1 MKKLILTT
9 ILLTMIPMMM
19 NAQTYSNLWK
29 QVKEAEQKDLPQ
41 TEQQV
46 LSQIVEKAQQEQAY
60 GQLLKAE
67 LQRARSMCQVSPDSL
82 KPAVEQ
88 LKLHEEQA
96 ADDHVL
102 QAIYQCVL
110 GYIYQNNRWLDMNR
124 YEEIAQDYYKK
135 ALSHLDELAAVKATD
150 YEPFVVKGQ
159 DSRYFGDDLL
169 SVIGYQ
175 ANSYSLLRDYYQQ
188 AGNRRATLLTTLR
201 MLEDEEPDE
210 MEPLNKSRHIQRID
224 SLINEYQDLV
234 ECGEA
239 AIARFEYMDDNT
251 DATAEQ
257 KWQYINMALERW
269 GTWQRMNLLRNA
281 QRRLT
286 QPTFEA
292 VVPEKVMIPQKS
304 QIVELSQLRNITEL
318 TLRVYKANIDG
329 DPNLNPANSNDYKK
343 VKPLLTAMPELTQT
357 RQYVGKRPYELF
369 KDSIELAGLPI
380 GVYILEIE
388 SQPATKTD
396 HRFYFVS
403 DIRLLSQHLPKD
415 QVRLVAVNATSGQ
428 PVKGATVIL
437 SPRNR
442 SDKNTTTLTTNEQ
455 GECLFNNAEKM
466 RSFLMRAYTPNDKA
480 CPFMDSW
487 NSFSYDTRIKPKETN
502 ISIFTDRAIYRPGQT
517 VHAAAIVY
525 HTDNGRDHEAV
536 SGEEVLMEL
545 RDVND
550 AVVSEQR
557 LTTDDFGTCATQFT
571 LPTTGLTGDFYIFAN
586 DERHSFKVEEYK
598 RPAFEVDIPRVAEN
612 YEDGDTVVARGTA
625 RSYAGV
631 PVQGATVKYKVKR
644 TRAFWWMSYS
654 RYWEGGYIGTGQND
668 ELMAEGETVTDDKGQ
683 FTVDM
688 PMILPKTMYPMF
700 YNFVLTAD
708 VTDQAGE
715 THQGTM
721 SLPLGNRKTAFS
733 ATLPEKVLSEDDVKI
748 AFHQQN
754 AAGVDLD
761 AKVRYRIESLPP
773 TPSKKEGGT
782 AVTKWTT
789 VNTNTLVALPKLPSG
804 RYRLVAS
811 PLPLEG
817 EEEALEQ
824 DFVVFSLN
832 DTRPATDTRCWF
844 YANREQFPMSGDPV
858 TVQAGS
864 SDKNVHVVYTVISGD
879 SLLESGTADI
889 SNELINRKF
898 KYQEEYGNGLLITY
912 AWIKDGKAYH
922 WHTTIKRPMPDMHLD
937 MKWQTFRNRLEPGQ
951 QEEWTLTITAPSPSG
966 KAEDGA
972 PVAAQLM
979 ATLYDKSLDQL
990 TPHDWGLAPWQRIIM
1005 PRTYWEVPYWGTS
1018 NMYGEKA
1025 VQYLNVPQW
1034 QFNHFDNTVFPYY
1047 YYGRTMRL
1055 RGAAVLDDGIM
1066 RDEAPMVLNE
1076 VVLAKRATGNGLTG
1090 IDTGTEE
1097 AVKALQGRIAGLDIV
1112 GKGGDEE
1119 PRQDE
1124 IQLRENLQET
1134 AFFMPQLVCDS
1145 TGHVKMKFTLPESL
1159 TTWRFLGVAHTKN
1172 MMYGSMSDEAVA
1184 SKDVMIQPNMPRFL
1198 RQGDEGTISAR
1209 IMNMSDKTIS
1219 GTATLQLL
1227 DPETEQVLLEQKQ
1240 QVTVKDS
1247 STVSVTFPVEVAHL
1261 SQLTSH
1267 LSPLTSHLLIA
1278 KVSIA
1283 TPKHSDGE
1291 QHYLPLLPNTERV
1304 TVTVPFTQTAPGT
1317 KTIDLTNIIPPT
1329 SHLSPLTTPK
1339 LTVEYTNNPAWLM
1352 IQALPIVGHPHDDC
1366 AICQATS
1373 LYANTIGRHILK
1385 QNPTAKHVFEQ
1396 WKQEDSSLSTLHSSL
1411 QKDQELKDLLLN
1423 ETPWVMD
1430 ADREQEQKQRLA
1442 DFFDQNTIDG
1452 RLTAAVDNLEKLQ
1465 NGDGSW
1471 SWWPGMDGSTYITT
1485 AVCQMLVRLNQM
1497 TEEQEDTEDMLDN
1510 AFDYLGKDIIELVK
1524 EMKKEEKK
1532 GIKQTFP
1539 TYRALEWLY
1548 ICALDGRELPANVAD
1563 ANTYLKNL
1571 LKKDMKNQT
1580 IMEKALSAII
1590 LDNKSYIKSLK
1601 EWTVYKEDMGR
1612 YYDTQRAGY
1621 SWRDYKIPTQVAAI
1635 EAIKRLTPQD
1645 TVTITEMQRWLLQ
1658 EKRNQA
1664 WDTPLNSADA
1674 IYAFLNGNAQ
1684 ALAPQTKT
1692 VLSIDDKPIDI
1703 SDATAGIGYVKTTI
1717 PLSNILPLGEGRGG
1731 LFTAEKT
1738 STGTSWG
1745 AVYAQFTQPA
1755 RDIADQQSGI
1765 SVKREILS
1773 NDHSPLTPDLSPL
1786 KVGDR
1791 IIIRITIETE
1801 RDYDFVQV
1809 QDKRAACLEPVK
1821 QLSGY
1826 DWRGGYYCAP
1836 KNYTT
1841 NYYFDGLSK
1850 GRHIIETEYYID
1862 REGTYETGS
1871 CTAQCAYSP
1880 EFRGTTKS
1888 ITLTV
1893 QPK

>member
-1 MKKLILTT
+1 
-9 ILLTMIPMMM
+9 MIM

-88 LKLHEEQA
+88 LKLREEQA

-110 GYIYQNNRWLDMNR
+110 GYIYQRNSWLDIDHNK
-124 YEEIAQDYYKK
+124 EIAQEYYKK
-135 ALSHLDELAAVKATD
+135 ALSHPDELAAVKATD
-150 YEPFVVKGQ
+150 YEPFVIKGQ

-169 SVIGYQ
+169 SLIGRE
-175 ANSYSLLRDYYQQ
+175 ANSYSLLRDYYQKT
-188 AGNRRATLLTTLR
+188 GNRRATMLATLW

-210 MEPLNKSRHIQRID
+210 VEPLNKSRHIQRLD

-234 ECGEA
+234 ECGEV
-239 AIARFEYMDDNT
+239 AIARYNFMSDET
-251 DATAEQ
+251 DATPEQ

-269 GTWQRMNLLRNA
+269 GTWQHMNSLRNA
-281 QRRLT
+281 QRGLT
-286 QPTFEA
+286 RPIFEA
-292 VVPEKVMIPQKS
+292 IVPEKVMIPQKS
-304 QIVELSQLRNITEL
+304 QTIELNQLRNITEL

-329 DPNLNPANSNDYKK
+329 NTDLNPANSNDYKK
-343 VKPLLTAMPELTQT
+343 LKPLLTAMPELTQT
-357 RQYVGKRPYELF
+357 RQYVGKHPYDIF
-369 KDSIELAGLPI
+369 KDSIELAGLPV

-388 SQPATKTD
+388 SQPATRTD

-455 GECLFNNAEKM
+455 GECLFNNAEKL
-466 RSFLMRAYTPNDKA
+466 RSFLLRAYTPDDKA

-550 AVVSEQR
+550 NVVSEQR
-557 LTTDDFGTCATQFT
+557 LTTDDFGTCTAQFT

-586 DERHSFKVEEYK
+586 DMRHSFKVEEYK

-654 RYWEGGYIGTGQND
+654 NYYESFSIGTSRND
-668 ELMAEGETVTDDKGQ
+668 ELLAEGETVTDDKGQ

-688 PMILPKTMYPMF
+688 PMILPTTKYPMF

-733 ATLPEKVLSEDDVKI
+733 ATLPEKVLNEGDVKI

-761 AKVRYRIESLPP
+761 AKVRYRYDNGRWQEV
-773 TPSKKEGGT
+773 K
-782 AVTKWTT
+782 
-789 VNTNTLVALPKLPSG
+789 TNQLVSIPQMKSG
-804 RYRLVAS
+804 KHRLHAIC
-811 PLPLEG
+811 ETDT
-817 EEEALEQ
+817 LEQ
-824 DFVVFSLN
+824 DFVVFSL
-832 DTRPATDTRCWF
+832 DDARPATDTRCWF

-879 SLLESGTADI
+879 SLLESGTVNI

-922 WHTTIKRPMPDMHLD
+922 WNTTIKRPMPDMHLD

-951 QEEWTLTITAPSPSG
+951 QEEWTLTITKP
-966 KAEDGA
+966 DGTPA
-972 PVAAQLM
+972 AAQLM

-990 TPHDWGLAPWQRIIM
+990 MPHGWGLAPWQRINM

-1055 RGAAVLDDGIM
+1055 RGAAVLNDGM
-1066 RDEAPMVLNE
+1066 TRDEEPMMLNE
-1076 VVLAKRATGNGLTG
+1076 VVLATVASQKRMTGNGLTG
-1090 IDTGTEE
+1090 IDTGKEE
-1097 AVKALQGRIAGLDIV
+1097 ALQGRIAGLDIV

-1145 TGHVKMKFTLPESL
+1145 TGQVKMKFTLPESL
-1159 TTWRFLGVAHTKN
+1159 TTWRFLGVAHTKD
-1172 MMYGSMSDEAVA
+1172 MMYGSMNDEAVA

-1209 IMNMSDKTIS
+1209 IMNMSDETIS

-1240 QVTVKDS
+1240 QVTVNDS
-1247 STVSVTFPVEVAHL
+1247 STVSVTFPVDVA
-1261 SQLTSH
+1261 H

-1278 KVSIA
+1278 NVSIA
-1283 TPKHSDGE
+1283 TPKHTDGE
-1291 QHYLPLLPNTERV
+1291 QHYLPVLPNTERV
-1304 TVTVPFTQTAPGT
+1304 TVTVPFTQIAPGT

-1329 SHLSPLTTPK
+1329 SQLSPLTTPK
-1339 LTVEYTNNPAWLM
+1339 LTVEYTNNPAWLI
-1352 IQALPIVGHPHDDC
+1352 IQALPTVGHPHDDC

-1373 LYANTIGRHILK
+1373 LYANIIGRHILK

-1396 WKQEDSSLSTLHSSL
+1396 WKREDTSLSLQSSL

-1442 DFFDQNTIDG
+1442 DFFDQNTIDI
-1452 RLTAAVDNLEKLQ
+1452 RLTAAVNNLEKLQ
-1465 NGDGSW
+1465 NSDGSW

-1497 TEEQEDTEDMLDN
+1497 TGQQDETSEMLEE
-1510 AFDYLGKDIIELVK
+1510 AFDYLGKDIVELVN

-1539 TYRALEWLY
+1539 SYRALEWLY
-1548 ICALDGRELPANVAD
+1548 ICALDGRELPANVTD

-1571 LKKDMKNQT
+1571 LKKELKNQT

-1674 IYAFLNGNAQ
+1674 IYAFLDGNAQ
-1684 ALAPQTKT
+1684 ALAPQAKT
-1692 VLSIDDKPIDI
+1692 VLSIDNKPIDT
-1703 SDATAGIGYVKTTI
+1703 SDATAGIGYVKTAQQYQ
-1717 PLSNILPLGEGRGG
+1717 GEKT
-1731 LFTAEKT
+1731 FTAEKT

-1745 AVYAQFTQPA
+1745 AVYAQFTQRA
-1755 RDIADQQSGI
+1755 SDIADQQSGI

-1773 NDHSPLTPDLSPL
+1773 NDHSPLNSNLSPL

-1791 IIIRITIETE
+1791 ITIRIIIEAE

-1826 DWRGGYYCAP
+1826 NWRGGYYCAP
-1836 KNYTT
+1836 KDYTT